1 MIICL
6 YYYDV
11 IMSLT
16 RSLVFKLFR
25 RDCNIIWLV
34 KPLFYIMKSTER
46 HSDVLVWKT
55 GVLICYYLWNPL
67 EKLCIIEINVHIYI
81 YTHTQTCLYMWI
93 PKTRCFTS
101 PEKKQICVFTPTCFA
116 QTMPSWGFLF
126 SGCPVSAHLYW
137 VTSTTDFGPVFFS
150 SCHVFFACSC

>member
-34 KPLFYIMKSTER
+34 KPLFLHYEKYREAFR
-46 HSDVLVWKT
+46 CFGWKT
-55 GVLICYYLWNPL
+55 GVLICYYL
-67 EKLCIIEINVHIYI
+67 
-81 YTHTQTCLYMWI
+81 
-93 PKTRCFTS
+93 
-101 PEKKQICVFTPTCFA
+101 
-116 QTMPSWGFLF
+116 
-126 SGCPVSAHLYW
+126 
-137 VTSTTDFGPVFFS
+137 
-150 SCHVFFACSC
+150 